1 MIYIFKIYTY
11 SNTAIEYKT
20 KATYRHLAYD
30 KAYKKYPNSLLIELQ
45 NTIN

>member
-11 SNTAIEYKT
+11 SNTTIEYKT
-20 KATYRHLAYD
+20 KSSYRHLAYE